1 MKLLTYAGLT
11 YPGRL
16 SVQIFLCLFIIIV
29 TFTFFNLAKKKPKCS
44 VNNELK
50 LGLKNR

>member
-11 YPGRL
+11 YSGRF

-29 TFTFFNLAKKKPKCS
+29 TLTFFNLAKKKPKCS